1 MQQASRAFLKWRGCN
16 RDEGKEIRI
25 EHNLFQNGLK
35 KVLQG
40 QYIEAIDK
48 KMPLIQDRSTDE
60 IDNDSPT
67 PRTYMTKVFRSRTN
81 NIR

>member
-1 MQQASRAFLKWRGCN
+1 MKVNKL
-16 RDEGKEIRI
+16 RI
-25 EHNLFQNGLK
+25 EHDLFKNGLK

-48 KMPLIQDRSTDE
+48 KMPLIQDRSTDKV
-60 IDNDSPT
+60 DNGAGDSIT
-67 PRTYMTKVFRSRTN
+67 PRTYRTKIFRSRTN